1 MQAILISIISV
12 LGAGLIGFITTVVH
26 GLRSDNAQLRNE
38 HANLRTETK
47 TDNADLRTE
56 LKADNA
62 ELRAE
67 FKADNAKLRAEL
79 KADNAKLRAEFKA
92 DNAKLRAELKA
103 DNAELRAELKADN
116 AELRAELSK
125 LADLVHDLANKM
137 VTAMAELEVRLS
149 DKISAEIRSARES
162 TVGQ

>member
-67 FKADNAKLRAEL
+67 L
-79 KADNAKLRAEFKA
+79 KA

-103 DNAELRAELKADN
+103 DNAELRAELKADNAKLRAEFKADN

>member
-47 TDNADLRTE
+47 TDNADLRT
-56 LKADNA
+56 
-62 ELRAE
+62 
-67 FKADNAKLRAEL
+67 
-79 KADNAKLRAEFKA
+79 
-92 DNAKLRAELKA
+92 ELKA